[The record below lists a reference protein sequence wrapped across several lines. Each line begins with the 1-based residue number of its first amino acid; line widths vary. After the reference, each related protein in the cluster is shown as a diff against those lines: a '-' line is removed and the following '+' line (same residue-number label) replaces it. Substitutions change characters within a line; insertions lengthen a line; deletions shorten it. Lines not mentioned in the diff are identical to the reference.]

1 MCLRIINIIFHF
13 HSESAVVD
21 NEINIDPKL
30 LTWFLLFFMAHYY
43 RFKLKGDLRKNRVL
57 LKSHN
62 LATKIFLSPWIFE
75 VVQGKQKEV
84 D

>member
-1 MCLRIINIIFHF
+1 
-13 HSESAVVD
+13 
-21 NEINIDPKL
+21 
-30 LTWFLLFFMAHYY
+30 MAHYY